1 MKVSISDIFSYNM
14 YDINKSLDILFENLD
29 MNSKNPFEDLVKPGM
44 NIFIKP
50 NWVASKWR
58 ESCDHKDDIY
68 SVITHP
74 SIIEAV
80 CDRVALSLDGKGR
93 IYIGDNPS
101 IDADFNELM
110 ELTNIKKLEEKY
122 SGIVSVVDL
131 RPLVCEDLKYY
142 GKKYF
147 MSNRRGDPNGN
158 ITINLGDNSLFFN
171 MDSSLFRG
179 VFEER
184 EETIASHSG
193 KNHLYTFA
201 RSIYESDLYISIP
214 KLKTHHKTG
223 VTLNLK
229 GLVGTITDKNQL
241 VHWKVGYP
249 ERGGDEYPNKNVYE
263 NMQTAKVKERGAWP
277 GNDTIWRMVCDL
289 YECFS
294 RRKGNNFTIIDGV
307 IGGEGQGP
315 FCPNS
320 KHSNVILASEDLLYA
335 DIVATRY
342 MGIDPIKISYLNYLI
357 SKNNVSFDNIE
368 VIKDGVKINN
378 FFNTKDKYLDFKV
391 KEIWQSVKV

>member
-184 EETIASHSG
+184 GETIASHSG